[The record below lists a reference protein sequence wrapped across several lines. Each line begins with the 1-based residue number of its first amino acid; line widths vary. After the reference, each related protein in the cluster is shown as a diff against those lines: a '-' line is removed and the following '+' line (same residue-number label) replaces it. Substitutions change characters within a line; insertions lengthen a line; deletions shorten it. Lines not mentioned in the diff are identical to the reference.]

1 MGIFDPDVVRVKVLG
16 VRTAGVRTAMGSELL
31 GTVNHG
37 IYSLLLEHKNG
48 KYEVIE
54 VEYKDMNRYAKYIEW

>member
-16 VRTAGVRTAMGSELL
+16 VRTAMDSKLL
-31 GTVNHG
+31 GTVNYG
-37 IYSLLLEHKNG
+37 IYSLLVERKSG
-48 KYEVIE
+48 KVEVIE

>member
-16 VRTAGVRTAMGSELL
+16 VRTAMDSKLL
-31 GTVNHG
+31 GTVNYG

-48 KYEVIE
+48 KYEAIE

>member
-16 VRTAGVRTAMGSELL
+16 VRTVMDSKLL
-31 GTVNHG
+31 GTVNYG
-37 IYSLLLEHKNG
+37 IYSLLLERRNG
-48 KYEVIE
+48 KFEVIE

>member
-16 VRTAGVRTAMGSELL
+16 VRTVMDSKLL
-31 GTVNHG
+31 GTVNYG
-37 IYSLLLEHKNG
+37 IYSLLLERRNG

>member
-16 VRTAGVRTAMGSELL
+16 VRTAMDSKLL
-31 GTVNHG
+31 GTVNYG
-37 IYSLLLEHKNG
+37 IYSLLIERKNG
-48 KYEVIE
+48 KVEVIE

>member
-16 VRTAGVRTAMGSELL
+16 VRTAIDSKLF
-31 GTVNHG
+31 GTVNYG
-37 IYSLLLEHKNG
+37 IYSLLLERKNG

-54 VEYKDMNRYAKYIEW
+54 VEYKDMDRYAKYIEW

>member
-1 MGIFDPDVVRVKVLG
+1 MVRVKVLG
-16 VRTAGVRTAMGSELL
+16 VRTAMDSKLL
-31 GTVNHG
+31 GTVNYG
-37 IYSLLLEHKNG
+37 IYSLLVKRKNG